1 MKHTILFICTHNS
14 ARSQLGEGLVN
25 HYFGDTWEAS
35 SAGTEQTFVKPF
47 ATKAMAEAGIDISH
61 HSSKTIDAFQGMQ
74 FDVVVTVCD
83 SARETCPFFPGK
95 NVVHHSFTDPS
106 NAQGSDADK
115 LAAFC
120 NTRDEIK
127 VWLDE
132 MLPKFAKELEALT

>member
-14 ARSQLGEGLVN
+14 ARSQLAEGLVN
-25 HYFGDTWEAS
+25 HYFSDTWEAG
-35 SAGTEQTFVKPF
+35 SAGTEQTFVKLF
-47 ATKAMAEAGIDISH
+47 AIKAMAEAGIDISQ
-61 HSSKTIDAFQGMQ
+61 HSSKTIDAFQGKK
-74 FDVVVTVCD
+74 FDMVVTVCD

-95 NVVHHSFTDPS
+95 KVVHQSFVDPS

-120 NTRDEIK
+120 ATRDEIK

-132 MLPKFAKELEALT
+132 MLPKFAEELEA

>member
-1 MKHTILFICTHNS
+1 M
-14 ARSQLGEGLVN
+14 N
-25 HYFGDTWEAS
+25 HYFGDTWEAG

-47 ATKAMAEAGIDISH
+47 AIKAMADAGIDISQH
-61 HSSKTIDAFQGMQ
+61 TSKTIDMFRGQQ

-95 NVVHHSFTDPS
+95 KVVHQSFVDPS

-120 NTRDEIK
+120 ATRDEIK
-127 VWLDE
+127 AWLDE
-132 MLPKFAKELEALT
+132 ILPKFAEELET

>member
-1 MKHTILFICTHNS
+1 MTHTILFICTHNS
-14 ARSQLGEGLVN
+14 ARSQLAEGLVN
-25 HYFGDTWEAS
+25 YYFGNIWEAS

-47 ATKAMAEAGIDISH
+47 TIKAMAEAGIDISH
-61 HSSKTIDAFQGMQ
+61 HTSKTIDAFQGKE

-95 NVVHHSFTDPS
+95 KVVHHTFIDPS
-106 NAQGSDADK
+106 NAEGSDDEK

-120 NTRDEIK
+120 KTRDAIK

-132 MLPKFAKELEALT
+132 QLPKFAEEFDNT